1 MDEQFWI
8 GQSLDR
14 HSPVPLYQ
22 QLSDILAAK
31 IRHDEL
37 KPGTQL
43 PSENELINL
52 FGVSRFVVRQTLNS
66 LGRQGL
72 IYTEQGKGSFVTSPK
87 IIKPLDILQSY
98 YAGMKKAGIE
108 VEVRIISKNFVVPL
122 PIIAEKMSLKPNEK
136 VMKLE
141 RVSYQNDTPVNLLI
155 SHLAKGS
162 WGEEKL
168 ASFNGGSLYE
178 HLSKV
183 CGVSLTRSV
192 SEIEVI
198 FAGEYESRM
207 LNQARGTVLLQISGV
222 SYEKNG
228 MPVEYS
234 RVVYPGSKF
243 GFRFESYIPEESENK
258 APPLLRP
265 L

>member
-22 QLSDILAAK
+22 QLSDILAEK
-31 IRHDEL
+31 IRQGEL
-37 KPGTQL
+37 KPGTKL
-43 PSENELINL
+43 PTENELINI
-52 FGVSRFVVRQTLNS
+52 FGASRFVVRQTFNS
-66 LGRQGL
+66 LVRQGL

-98 YAGMKKAGIE
+98 HLGMKKAGIN
-108 VEVRIISKNFVVPL
+108 VDVRVVSKSFIVPPAL
-122 PIIAEKMSLKPNEK
+122 IAEKMALKPNSK

-141 RVSYQNDTPVNLLI
+141 RIAFQNDIPVNLLI
-155 SHLAKGS
+155 SHIALGN

-168 ASFNGGSLYE
+168 ASFSGGSLYE
-178 HLSKV
+178 YLATA
-183 CGVSLTRSV
+183 CGVTMNRSI

-198 FAGEYESRM
+198 FADEYESRM
-207 LNQARGTVLLQISGV
+207 LDQARGTVLLQISGV
-222 SYEKNG
+222 SYEKSG
-228 MPVEYS
+228 IPVEYS
-234 RVVYPGSKF
+234 RVVYPGSMY
-243 GFRFESYIPEESENK
+243 GFRFESYIPQESDNK
-258 APPLLRP
+258 SPTLLRS